1 MGSVFWLDEIHF
13 KAVDVLAKYN
23 NEFSVGRVE
32 IPIPVEDILDF
43 MFEVQIL
50 LEHLPAD
57 LSGTLRIRE
66 RIIEVNRSEPE
77 VRRRFTL
84 GHELGHLVLHCKEGR
99 KRMFRDRKG
108 HIREDIQEE
117 RLTNKTV
124 PVERGRSK
132 RIESEANVF
141 ASEILM
147 PSTLVKNTYKGKTK
161 DIDELASTFK
171 VSRLAMEWK
180 LTNLRLVT
188 GKSFYRVIPFY
199 QKPHQ
204 EIT

>member
-1 MGSVFWLDEIHF
+1 MGSVFWLDEIHI
-13 KAVDVLAKYN
+13 KAADVLAKYN
-23 NEFSVGRVE
+23 NEFSAGRVE
-32 IPIPVEDILDF
+32 IPIPVENILDF

-57 LSGTLRIRE
+57 LSGTLRVRE

-77 VRRRFTL
+77 VRRRFTV

-117 RLTNKTV
+117 KLANKTV

-132 RIESEANVF
+132 KIESEANVF

-147 PSTLVKNTYKGKTK
+147 PSTLVKNT
-161 DIDELASTFK
+161 
-171 VSRLAMEWK
+171 
-180 LTNLRLVT
+180 
-188 GKSFYRVIPFY
+188 
-199 QKPHQ
+199 
-204 EIT
+204 